1 MLPSTWET
9 ETKPKFLQD
18 GTNLSWSLH
27 FRSDGGGGGAPRILT
42 PRRSAHFPLR
52 SPLTSRPLPS
62 TPIEGR
68 TRPSYGGCLDP
79 FPRRGSTAFPCG
91 IEKEGTATAPASPA
105 AWNPGISRTGGRFP
119 TTSATLAYRPPPPP
133 PSPGLV
139 PEQGLRMRVAC
150 VAARARTRGGRR
162 AAGGW
167 QRLRAGRGRRLA
179 ALLPQVLC
187 CELGGGLPLRAR
199 DRKQQLFPKFW
210 QRPVPVS
217 QVWEL
222 NTGLRGEG
230 AAKGRT

>member
-162 AAGGW
+162 AAGSACARGAAGGW
-167 QRLRAGRGRRLA
+167 RRYRRRCCAVSSAGACPCGRGTVNSNFS
-179 ALLPQVLC
+179 PSS
-187 CELGGGLPLRAR
+187 GR
-199 DRKQQLFPKFW
+199 DQFQSVKCG
-210 QRPVPVS
+210 
-217 QVWEL
+217 
-222 NTGLRGEG
+222 N
-230 AAKGRT
+230 